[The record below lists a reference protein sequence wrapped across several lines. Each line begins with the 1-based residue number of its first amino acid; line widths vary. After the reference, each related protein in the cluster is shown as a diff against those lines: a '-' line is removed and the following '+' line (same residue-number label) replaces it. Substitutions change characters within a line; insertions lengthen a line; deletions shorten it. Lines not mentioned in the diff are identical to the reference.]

1 MNAPT
6 SIVLTFA
13 LASGCTLIQHG
24 ADDGPEPF
32 DLYDGPVLGGIQ
44 GFVLD
49 RDGQAIADIPV
60 TLSNGVET
68 TTDDDGAYRFPQ
80 VEPDTYVVRVS
91 VVEYAEQFRKVV
103 IDDWRTHNANFEL
116 YPTGVIF
123 DVDNSVG
130 GLFQEGRLLVD
141 APPFAFSRDGDVQLA
156 LTVPDLLETGTAG
169 APGDF
174 RVVGDDR
181 ILASFGFWDIRV
193 FQDGEQINVADGE
206 TVTLEYELFDDD
218 EVPEAQRHL
227 LGDTMPLWTFDE
239 DEAAWVQMDELDI
252 DEDDEGRRSVTAEL
266 PHFSP
271 WNCDELFAAT
281 CVEVWVEDQLGNPIE
296 GVEVSL
302 TGTDYVSTTITNTDE
317 NGLGVVTGMPNGTGV
332 VKASMMVGDRPYNE
346 VLEGLDLGTAINA
359 GDLCPVRVD
368 IVIPVCMVGGDI
380 QLGVINSFSKDE
392 WGDVEATRVPA
403 GSAVFYKPGDEFG
416 ACADP
421 LGEDMEPGDWMVLD
435 PTEDPT
441 DLFEPQD
448 NENMGAGDVLRFD
461 DDDVTID
468 MVAAEAGDGDIVYVT
483 TEIEGYDLSHF
494 DANLSDDSVLDIRVQ
509 GEADGLPGFEIEDA
523 VELADTPLL
532 QVIADGETTIGFSK
546 DDALTLELD
555 NQARDEDDELF
566 VMVSTEEDGLLLGK
580 FPANSPVTVPVWVTE
595 QMADQSAVTVFG
607 QKVTYVELPNGYYAR
622 TTAMSASTVVAEN
635 VDAN

>member
-6 SIVLTFA
+6 HVMLTFA
-13 LASGCTLIQHG
+13 LASGCSLFQHG
-24 ADDGPEPF
+24 SDHATPEPF

-49 RDGQAIADIPV
+49 RDGQPIADIPV
-60 TLSNGVET
+60 TLSNGMET

-123 DVDNSVG
+123 DVDNRLG

-141 APPFAFSRDGDVQLA
+141 APPFAFAGGDNVQLA

-174 RVVGDDR
+174 RVVDSDGV
-181 ILASFGFWDIRV
+181 LASFGFWDIRV
-193 FQDGEQINVADGE
+193 FEDGEQINVADGE
-206 TVTLEYELFDDD
+206 TVTLEYELWDDD
-218 EVPEAQRHL
+218 EVPEAQRYL
-227 LGDTMPLWTFDE
+227 LNDTMPLWTFDE
-239 DEAAWVQMDELDI
+239 EEAAWVQMDELDI

-271 WNCDELFAAT
+271 WNCDALFAAT

-302 TGTDYVSTTITNTDE
+302 TGTDYVSTTFTNTDE
-317 NGLGVVTGMPNGTGV
+317 NGLGVVSGMPNGTGV

-346 VLEGLDLGTAINA
+346 VLEGLDLGAAINA

-380 QLGVINSFSKDE
+380 QLGVINSFSKDDRGE
-392 WGDVEATRVPA
+392 VEATRIPA
-403 GSAVFYKPGDEFG
+403 GAAVFYRPGDEFG

-421 LGEDMEPGDWMVLD
+421 LGEEMEPGDWITLD

-441 DLFEPQD
+441 ELYQPED
-448 NENMGAGDVLRFD
+448 NENMGAGDIIRMSD
-461 DDDVTID
+461 DEVVID
-468 MVAAEAGDGDIVYVT
+468 MTVEETTDGDLIYVT
-483 TEIEGYDLSHF
+483 TDIEENALTDSGLV
-494 DANLSDDSVLDIRVQ
+494 LDDGTTLDIRVQ
-509 GEADGLPGFEIEDA
+509 GQVDGLPGFEVENA
-523 VELADTPLL
+523 VELADTPEL
-532 QVIADGETTIGFSK
+532 QVVADGGTSIHFSK
-546 DDALTLELD
+546 DDALTLELT
-555 NQARDEDDELF
+555 NSGGTGDDPLF
-566 VMVSTEEDGLLLGK
+566 VMVMTEDDELLLGK
-580 FPANSPVTVPVWVTE
+580 FEAGDDPFLPSWVTE
-595 QMADQSAVTVFG
+595 QMADQGAVTVFK
-607 QKVTYVELPNGYYAR
+607 QRVTYVELPNGYYAR
-622 TTAMSASTVVAEN
+622 TTALNASTVVTEA
-635 VDAN
+635 DTP